1 MIMAEVTLTPKGEIG
16 IMVEAEVIT
25 PDTFAGKSASEIGDL
40 LVWQGPKELPLSNFF
55 DVKGDGGKTPEETS
69 IVVGGDV
76 SRVKR
81 IGNGMTAGKI
91 TINGSAGMHVGSE
104 MTGGEITV
112 NGDVNSWAG
121 MEMKGGLLHITG
133 NAKDHAGCAYR
144 GSWHGMTGGRL
155 VIGGDADSQVGGGM
169 SGGEIEVL
177 GSVQNFCG
185 IRQNGGLIVIRG
197 DAVRGVGAE
206 MNGGTIVVGGSITNF
221 LAGFEQVGRESD
233 LLLDGVTCPGEFL
246 KFSGDNAIIAWT
258 KGTLYAS
265 KNANEGL

>member
-1 MIMAEVTLTPKGEIG
+1 MAEVTLTPKGEIG

-40 LVWQGPKELPLSNFF
+40 RVWQGPKELPLSDFF

-81 IGNGMTAGKI
+81 IGNSMTAGKI
-91 TINGSAGMHVGSE
+91 TINGSAGMHVGAE
-104 MTGGEITV
+104 MSGGEITV
-112 NGDVNSWAG
+112 KGDANAWAG

-133 NAKDHAGCAYR
+133 NAKDHVGCAYR

-155 VIGGDADSQVGGGM
+155 VIDGDADSQVGGGM

-206 MNGGTIVVGGSITNF
+206 MSGGAIVVGGSITNF
-221 LAGFEQVGRESD
+221 LAGFEQVGSESD
-233 LLLDGVTCPGEFL
+233 LLLDGVSCPGEFL

>member
-16 IMVEAEVIT
+16 IMIEAEVIT
-25 PDTFAGKSASEIGDL
+25 PDTFAGKSASEIGNL
-40 LVWQGPKELPLSNFF
+40 LVWQGPTELPLADFF
-55 DVKGDGGKTPEETS
+55 DVKGDGGATAEETS
-69 IVVGGDV
+69 IVVNGDV

-81 IGNGMTAGKI
+81 IGNEMTAGKI
-91 TINGSAGMHVGSE
+91 AINGSAGMHVGAE
-104 MTGGEITV
+104 MSGGEITV
-112 NGDVNSWAG
+112 NGDVNAWAG

-133 NAKDHAGCAYR
+133 NAKDHVGCAYR

-155 VIGGDADSQVGGGM
+155 VIDGDADSQVGGGM

-197 DAVRGVGAE
+197 NAVRGVGAE
-206 MNGGTIVVGGSITNF
+206 MTGGTIVVGGSITNF
-221 LAGFEQVGRESD
+221 LAGFEQVGSESD